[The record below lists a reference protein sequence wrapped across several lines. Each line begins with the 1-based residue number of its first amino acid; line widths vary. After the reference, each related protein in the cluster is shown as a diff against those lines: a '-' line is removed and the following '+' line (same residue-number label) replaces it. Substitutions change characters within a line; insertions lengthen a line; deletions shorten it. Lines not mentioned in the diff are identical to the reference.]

1 VTKPGRFPPPLAI
14 DEHIESFLVRGA
26 NRQALAYV
34 CLEDEAGRR
43 SAANLLTR
51 EEARHI
57 AVDVAKLPELPG

>member
-43 SAANLLTR
+43 SAANLLVRKRAT
-51 EEARHI
+51 
-57 AVDVAKLPELPG
+57 